1 MSFIF
6 KYSFKTSLISIYKQM
21 IPYIKSMTF
30 IVFNHNQKNYQSIQ
44 SKDTDSK
51 QETVSSNKP

>member
-1 MSFIF
+1 
-6 KYSFKTSLISIYKQM
+6 
-21 IPYIKSMTF
+21 MTF